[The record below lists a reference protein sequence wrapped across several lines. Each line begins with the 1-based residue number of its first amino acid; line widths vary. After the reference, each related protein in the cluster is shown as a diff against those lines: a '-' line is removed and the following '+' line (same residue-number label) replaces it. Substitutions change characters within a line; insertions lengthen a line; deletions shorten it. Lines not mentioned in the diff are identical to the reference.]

1 MPTIVGGLGI
11 ISCFF
16 TACCC
21 YYGGQK
27 ANDLRIV
34 LTRKYKEK
42 QAAAKKSEIHVM
54 PGSDDRS

>member
-1 MPTIVGGLGI
+1 MPTIVGGLLI
-11 ISCFF
+11 ISCFV

-42 QAAAKKSEIHVM
+42 QAAAKKNEIHTM
-54 PGSDDRS
+54 PDGEDRS